1 MDTKDFFISVS
12 ELHSAM
18 KDAHI
23 YATVTALVAKKREEL
38 ETMLPAFNY
47 KNEEERQS
55 AIEQLLIAY
64 EWGVSDGIKEWI
76 KHQGD
81 F

>member
-1 MDTKDFFISVS
+1 MDAKDFLISVS
-12 ELHSAM
+12 ELNTAM

-23 YATVTALVAKKREEL
+23 HAIATALVAKKREEL

-64 EWGVSDGIKEWI
+64 EWGVEDGIKEWV